1 MKKLI
6 LLALAVIMTF
16 SLSVPAFANTVT
28 GTGDYTVE
36 VTGSYVAG
44 NESNGIVYC
53 IDITWEDLD
62 VTYHAE
68 KGAVWNTDTLKYS
81 ETTSAYWEG
90 KGTITVT
97 NRSNTR
103 ISATPTY
110 TAGEDYTD
118 ADMTFSTE
126 KLKVSSAEFG
136 EEQSGS
142 LTFTPTGSLPSMN
155 ESATI
160 GTITLTIAQDPDATY
175 QEARALIQKISGVG
189 GLRSLLEEKFYKE
202 YGRNEESWP
211 EEYRRL
217 VSADASLTTEA
228 DSVAYGKLDQKDLT
242 RCYNEALSAY
252 YECVRLLNQAN
263 AEDASE

>member
-16 SLSVPAFANTVT
+16 SLSVPAFADTVT
-28 GTGDYTVE
+28 GTGDYTAE

-44 NESNGIVYC
+44 NEGNGIVYC

-142 LTFTPTGSLPSMN
+142 LTFTPTGSLPNMN

-175 QEARALIQKISGVG
+175 QEARVLIQKVNELQNELYEKYGYSD
-189 GLRSLLEEKFYKE
+189 RSY
-202 YGRNEESWP
+202 ESWP
-211 EEYRRL
+211 EYQNL
-217 VSADASLTTEA
+217 QAACASLTTEA
-228 DSVAYGKLDQKDLT
+228 DSIAYGKLVDQKRLT
-242 RCYNEALSAY
+242 ELYDETLSAY